1 MSRKPV
7 FEKIAK
13 VQRYFVPLR
22 GRTTFVLLTP
32 THTMTIIDKI
42 NDVNKTLSAVKL
54 LAINI
59 LCYFVIKEVND
70 GLGIKSSAR
79 LKTFV

>member
-1 MSRKPV
+1 
-7 FEKIAK
+7 
-13 VQRYFVPLR
+13 
-22 GRTTFVLLTP
+22 
-32 THTMTIIDKI
+32 MTIIDKI